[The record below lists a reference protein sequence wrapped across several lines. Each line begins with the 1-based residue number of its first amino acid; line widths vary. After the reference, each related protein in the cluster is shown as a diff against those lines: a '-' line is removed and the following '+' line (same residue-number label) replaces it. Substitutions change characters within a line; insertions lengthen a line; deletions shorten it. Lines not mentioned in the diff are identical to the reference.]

1 MRTHVL
7 TAVPATLAILA
18 LAACNDATT
27 PLTQQDQVLAAARD
41 QLGGMMDTTFGQSG
55 VAATMSVTGGV
66 MSVDSVSAPG
76 FWGRLRV
83 VAGGPRPVIH
93 RDVTI
98 QGDSAWVTQTVS
110 YQGVFLVDTSADTM
124 FNPSSKP
131 LADGHTQSA
140 VLVRDPAR
148 PRGWRVVA
156 VTIQNWQ
163 NTDVSRRTVT
173 VDSVAVYVNG
183 VLKLTVTNP
192 DSLYDVANR
201 IPRLFVGD
209 TVKIVAGVTNTT
221 GGGLAPATFV
231 FLHVRHMDVADVTW
245 RRVRMKDNGDGT
257 YQRAFIV
264 RRTGADRFV
273 VDALDAATLAFGTA
287 DNYRASEWGIPYR
300 IE

>member
-1 MRTHVL
+1 MRTSVL
-7 TAVPATLAILA
+7 TAVPAAFAIFA
-18 LAACNDATT
+18 MAACNDATT
-27 PLTQQDQVLAAARD
+27 SLTEQEQVLAAARD

-55 VAATMSVTGGV
+55 VVATTSVTGGV

-83 VAGGPRPVIH
+83 VPGGPRPVIH

-110 YQGVFLVDTSADTM
+110 YQGVFLVDTSADTT

-131 LADGHTQSA
+131 LADGSTQS
-140 VLVRDPAR
+140 VVFVRDPVR
-148 PRGWRVVA
+148 PRGWRAVA
-156 VTIQNWQ
+156 LTIQNWQ
-163 NTDVSRRTVT
+163 NTDVTRRTVT
-173 VDSVAVYVNG
+173 VGSVAVYVNG
-183 VLKLTVTNP
+183 ILKLTVTNP
-192 DSLYDVANR
+192 DSLYGAANR

-209 TVKIVAGVTNTT
+209 TVKIVAAVTNTT

-273 VDALDAATLAFGTA
+273 VDAIDAATLALGTA

>member
-7 TAVPATLAILA
+7 SAVPATLAILA
-18 LAACNDATT
+18 MAACNDVTT
-27 PLTQQDQVLAAARD
+27 PLTDQQAVLAAARD

-55 VAATMSVTGGV
+55 AVATMSVSGGV
-66 MSVDSVSAPG
+66 MSVDTVNAPG
-76 FWGRLRV
+76 FWGRRRV
-83 VAGGPRPVIH
+83 VPGGPRPVIH

-110 YQGVFLVDTSADTM
+110 YQGVFLVDTSADSV

-140 VLVRDPAR
+140 VLVRDPSR
-148 PRGWRVVA
+148 PRGWRAVA
-156 VTIQNWQ
+156 LTIQNWQ

-173 VDSVAVYVNG
+173 VDSIAVYVNG
-183 VLKLTVTNP
+183 ALKLTVTNP
-192 DSLYDVANR
+192 DSLYDVDNR
-201 IPRLFVGD
+201 IPHLFVGD
-209 TVKIVAGVTNTT
+209 TVKVVAGVSNST
-221 GGGLAPATFV
+221 GGGLVPATFV
-231 FLHVRHMDVADVTW
+231 FLHVRHMDLSDVTW
-245 RRVRMKDNGDGT
+245 RRVRMRDNGDGT
-257 YQRAFIV
+257 YQRTFIV
-264 RRTGADRFV
+264 RHFGADRFV